1 LHFFDWLEIYAA
13 AMRRVFLG
21 TLSLVMLGGFAPTA
35 FAAPADARRKTI
47 KDLSSTIP
55 LELFQRSVG
64 PKFYRS
70 LLASPLED
78 WSVVRAHVTGTRLA
92 RPRVIRP
99 AANPVYNSLALK
111 FATGMTLVANK
122 RSKGVR
128 QDDSALMHLLIYK
141 IADGV
146 MAVSFA
152 YPEVPADQQMK
163 DAGQIRLSVKTN
175 EGPWTEIT
183 ASETHERGRR
193 LRRMDRMPMDA
204 ITIPGR

>member
-1 LHFFDWLEIYAA
+1 
-13 AMRRVFLG
+13 MRRVFLG
-21 TLSLVMLGGFAPTA
+21 GLSLVVVLGSSPSVV
-35 FAAPADARRKTI
+35 AARSPVSGKTI
-47 KDLSSTIP
+47 EDLSGTIP

-70 LLASPLED
+70 LLASPLDD
-78 WSVVRAHVTGTRLA
+78 WSVVRAQVTGTRLA

-99 AANPVYNSLALK
+99 AANPAYNSLALK
-111 FATGMTLVANK
+111 FASGLTLVANE

-128 QDDSALMHLLIYK
+128 QSDSALMHLLIYK

-152 YPEVPADQQMK
+152 HPEAAVDQQMK
-163 DAGQIRLSVKTN
+163 NVGQIRLSVKTK
-175 EGPWTEIT
+175 EGPWTEIK
-183 ASETHERGRR
+183 ASETQEEKQSARHERGRR

-204 ITIPGR
+204 ISVPGR

>member
-1 LHFFDWLEIYAA
+1 
-13 AMRRVFLG
+13 MRTAFLG
-21 TLSLVMLGGFAPTA
+21 VLSLVVWLASSPLV
-35 FAAPADARRKTI
+35 AAARSPAREKTI
-47 KDLSSTIP
+47 KDLSSTLP

-78 WSVVRAHVTGTRLA
+78 WSVVRAQVTGTRLA
-92 RPRVIRP
+92 RPRIIRP
-99 AANPVYNSLALK
+99 AANPAYNSLALR
-111 FATGMTLVANK
+111 FTNGLTLTEN
-122 RSKGVR
+122 KGVR
-128 QDDSALMHLLIYK
+128 QGDSALLHLLIYR

-152 YPEVPADQQMK
+152 HPEAAADQPRK
-163 DAGQIRLSVKTN
+163 YVGQIRLSVKTT
-175 EGPWTEIT
+175 EGPWTEIL
-183 ASETHERGRR
+183 ASETSLHERARR

>member
-1 LHFFDWLEIYAA
+1 
-13 AMRRVFLG
+13 MRTPFLG
-21 TLSLVMLGGFAPTA
+21 VLSLAVWLTSSSSVV
-35 FAAPADARRKTI
+35 AAESGSGKTI
-47 KDLSSTIP
+47 KDLSSTLP

-70 LLASPLED
+70 LLASPLDD

-92 RPRVIRP
+92 RPRIIRP
-99 AANPVYNSLALK
+99 SANPVYNSLALK
-111 FATGMTLVANK
+111 HASGLTLIEN
-122 RSKGVR
+122 KGVR
-128 QDDSALMHLLIYK
+128 QGDSALLHLLIYK

-152 YPEVPADQQMK
+152 HSEAAAGGQRKNV
-163 DAGQIRLSVKTN
+163 GQIRLSVKTT
-175 EGPWTEIT
+175 GGSWTEIL
-183 ASETHERGRR
+183 ASETSLRERGHQ